1 MAMASNEYEHGQD
14 YKKGQFSIPPHFQ
27 LFLNNNSSP
36 QSASFA
42 NLFSMTNYQLLAS
55 NNTAQG
61 WHFGL
66 YQEQPEQ
73 QGLKTMAWKVLSLS
87 APQPNPTTGSIPWT
101 LTYEVTIPQHQVSG
115 DSYVGGLTFAAKL
128 GYKYELYVDA
138 GYNQIKEVGQGTS
151 GYIDF
156 LNNTTSS
163 QNMGLMVSGT
173 LMSMQENVAGGVA
186 AQFKIT
192 PNYYCGLFTN
202 LTQGQFVSSNAAV
215 SPVQITIPDGL
226 TKVTLSANV
235 VGGQISLST
244 PKYS

>member
-1 MAMASNEYEHGQD
+1 
-14 YKKGQFSIPPHFQ
+14 
-27 LFLNNNSSP
+27 
-36 QSASFA
+36 
-42 NLFSMTNYQLLAS
+42 
-55 NNTAQG
+55 
-61 WHFGL
+61 
-66 YQEQPEQ
+66 
-73 QGLKTMAWKVLSLS
+73 MAWKVLSLS

-101 LTYEVTIPQHQVSG
+101 LTYEVTIPQKQISG
-115 DSYVGGLTFAAKL
+115 DFYVGGLTFAAKL

-138 GYNQIKEVGQGTS
+138 GYIQIKEVGQGTS

-173 LMSMQENVAGGVA
+173 LMSMQENIAGGVA